1 MGITLNPMIKN
12 IFVRRRPY
20 FDHEGIKCFKPVEKG
35 ADIYDDISAQGYSF
49 PSGHSTNGVTLYTSL
64 GLYKKNRILMIIG
77 IIAPLLIGISRF
89 CVGVHYPTDV
99 LCGWALGL
107 IVVFLVPALQ
117 RAIKN
122 RWLFY
127 GLLVL
132 IALPGWFYCK
142 SADYYTAFGILVG
155 FIVAVEF
162 EARFVKFENTRNVL
176 RMILRV
182 VLGVGVYFGLSN
194 LSKLLFSKDFLD
206 SATMASYAVRAVRYF
221 VIIFFTIGVYPLIFR
236 LGDRVFKRKG

>member
-1 MGITLNPMIKN
+1 MKISKRGIWCWEKEYGKYVGLN
-12 IFVRRRPY
+12 VL
-20 FDHEGIKCFKPVEKG
+20 V
-35 ADIYDDISAQGYSF
+35 
-49 PSGHSTNGVTLYTSL
+49 
-64 GLYKKNRILMIIG
+64 
-77 IIAPLLIGISRF
+77 GISRF
-89 CVGVHYPTDV
+89 CVSVHYPTDV

-155 FIVAVEF
+155 FIVAVKF
-162 EARFVKFENTRNVL
+162 EARFVKFENTRNVTVEGASDEVKE
-176 RMILRV
+176 IFTV
-182 VLGVGVYFGLSN
+182 TGFDGIIP
-194 LSKLLFSKDFLD
+194 LL
-206 SATMASYAVRAVRYF
+206 
-221 VIIFFTIGVYPLIFR
+221 
-236 LGDRVFKRKG
+236 

>member
-1 MGITLNPMIKN
+1 MGNTFYFEWEVGLIEWIQSWLGPVSTAIASVFSEMGEQLVCVAVLGFLYWCWEKEYGKYVGLN
-12 IFVRRRPY
+12 VL
-20 FDHEGIKCFKPVEKG
+20 V
-35 ADIYDDISAQGYSF
+35 
-49 PSGHSTNGVTLYTSL
+49 
-64 GLYKKNRILMIIG
+64 
-77 IIAPLLIGISRF
+77 GISRF

-122 RWLFY
+122 RRLFY

-162 EARFVKFENTRNVL
+162 EARFVKFENTRNVTVEGASDEVKE
-176 RMILRV
+176 IFTV
-182 VLGVGVYFGLSN
+182 TGFDGIIP
-194 LSKLLFSKDFLD
+194 LL
-206 SATMASYAVRAVRYF
+206 
-221 VIIFFTIGVYPLIFR
+221 
-236 LGDRVFKRKG
+236 